1 MGSGWAPSLVLS
13 GSTGATLHQINGG
26 THVDMNRAALYFAST
41 ENAMVEVHAGSD
53 QVQQWN

>member
-1 MGSGWAPSLVLS
+1 MFGLGSELGFVGFYGGDIAPD
-13 GSTGATLHQINGG
+13 QRG